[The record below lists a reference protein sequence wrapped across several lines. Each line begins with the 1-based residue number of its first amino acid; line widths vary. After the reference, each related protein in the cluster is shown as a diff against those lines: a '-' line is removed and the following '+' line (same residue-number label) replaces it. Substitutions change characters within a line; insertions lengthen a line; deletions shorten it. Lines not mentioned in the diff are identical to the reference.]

1 MNYDQKEHPLLL
13 GILYGTAIYGSIV
26 LAILCTVGISVAT
39 VLIIPMCILFLFALI
54 SQMRNISYAKK
65 EENVDYCLKTYFVYK
80 YIMMP
85 VELIC
90 AGIVGACI
98 LGIIKM
104 IIHWPEDGLIATF
117 FIFIIMLIF
126 GAIIS
131 ISMTTPFMLVTFG
144 LIGLTCFTS
153 IDFVLDI
160 TKKKYGMSS
169 GKRVMHLLL
178 QIIPVLDI
186 IDGLYISIKYWNRG
200 RRLAIVSAVFTFSV
214 IALVLSFYLVSRF

>member
-1 MNYDQKEHPLLL
+1 MKYDQKQNPLWL
-13 GILYGTAIYGSIV
+13 GILFGTAVYGSIV
-26 LAILCTVGISVAT
+26 LAILSIINISIRV
-39 VLIIPMCILFLFALI
+39 VLIIPLCIMFVFVLI
-54 SQMRNISYAKK
+54 LQTRNISSAKK
-65 EENVDYCLKTYFVYK
+65 EEDVDYCLKTYFIYK

-85 VELIC
+85 FELIC

-200 RRLAIVSAVFTFSV
+200 RGLAIVTAVFTFCV
-214 IALVLSFYLVSRF
+214 TALVLSFYLVNRF

>member
-90 AGIVGACI
+90 AGIVGAFI
-98 LGIIKM
+98 FGIIKM
-104 IIHWPEDGLIATF
+104 IIHWPEDRLIATF
-117 FIFIIMLIF
+117 LVFIITLIVTSVITFIIAIILYMLIVF
-126 GAIIS
+126 TLIELPCFIS
-131 ISMTTPFMLVTFG
+131 IG
-144 LIGLTCFTS
+144 LRYY
-153 IDFVLDI
+153 
-160 TKKKYGMSS
+160 TKKIRYVFCRNSNTFFIADDTGVGYYRRIICKY
-169 GKRVMHLLL
+169 K
-178 QIIPVLDI
+178 VLE
-186 IDGLYISIKYWNRG
+186 
-200 RRLAIVSAVFTFSV
+200 
-214 IALVLSFYLVSRF
+214 